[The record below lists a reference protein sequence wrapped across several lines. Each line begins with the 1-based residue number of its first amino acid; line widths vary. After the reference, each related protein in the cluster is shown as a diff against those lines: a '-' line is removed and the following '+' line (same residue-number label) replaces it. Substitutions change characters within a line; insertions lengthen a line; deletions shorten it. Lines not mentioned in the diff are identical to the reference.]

1 MRSNGFRSRRPKLM
15 PGNVPPQ
22 PDTARSILYAL
33 GANFAIAVC
42 KILGAMFTG
51 SGALLAEAFHSLA
64 DTGNQC
70 LLLLGRKQA
79 RAPASS
85 HHPLGHGRATYFWS
99 FVVALLLFVVGGLFS
114 IYEGIRKL
122 HEPGPLVA
130 PWLAVAIVLFA
141 TIAEGISLRMALKQ
155 IDKVRGGSSLWSWFR
170 VTRRS
175 ELIVVLGEDLAAMV
189 GLTLA
194 LAALLG
200 TIATDNAVYDAVGS
214 IAIGTLLMVVA
225 SGLAIEIKS
234 LLIGESAPPR
244 TRRAIRAFLN
254 AQPGVVEIEKLITM
268 QQGDDLVIA
277 VRARMNTKATA
288 DELVRMIADCKAA
301 LRAAFPTATWIFF
314 EPADERRRVR
324 VNLRSRMRR
333 AHSRTG

>member
-1 MRSNGFRSRRPKLM
+1 MSRNAPD
-15 PGNVPPQ
+15 Q

-42 KILGAMFTG
+42 KVLGAMFTG

-99 FVVALLLFVVGGLFS
+99 FVVALLLFVLGGLFS
-114 IYEGIRKL
+114 IYEGMRKV
-122 HEPGPLVA
+122 HQPDPLQA
-130 PWLAVAIVLFA
+130 PWVAVAIVLFA
-141 TIAEGISLRMALKQ
+141 MAAEGLSLRMALKQ
-155 IDKVRGGSSLWSWFR
+155 IDKVRGGRSLWSWFR

-175 ELIVVLGEDLAAMV
+175 ELIVVLGEDLAAIV

-194 LAALLG
+194 LAALLA
-200 TIATDNAVYDAVGS
+200 TIATNNVFYDALGS
-214 IAIGTLLMVVA
+214 IAIGTLLMIVA
-225 SGLAIEIKS
+225 SVLAIEIKS

-244 TRRAIRAFLN
+244 TRRAIREFLKTY
-254 AQPGVVEIEKLITM
+254 PGVVEIENLITM
-268 QQGDDLVIA
+268 QQGDELVIA
-277 VRARMNTKATA
+277 IQARMNTKATA
-288 DELVRMIADCKAA
+288 DELVQLIADCKAA
-301 LRAAFPTATWIFF
+301 LKVAFPTATWIFF
-314 EPADERRRVR
+314 EPTNSASRGSRHAR
-324 VNLRSRMRR
+324 VNFRSRIRR
-333 AHSRTG
+333 AHSHSG

>member
-1 MRSNGFRSRRPKLM
+1 M
-15 PGNVPPQ
+15 PHQ

-33 GANFAIAVC
+33 GANLAIAVC
-42 KILGAMFTG
+42 KVLGAMFTG

-114 IYEGIRKL
+114 IFEGTRKL
-122 HEPGPLVA
+122 HEPGPLEA
-130 PWLAVAIVLFA
+130 PWVAVAIVLFA
-141 TIAEGISLRMALKQ
+141 MTAEGVSLRMALKQ
-155 IDKVRGGSSLWSWFR
+155 IDTVRGGRNLWNWFR

-175 ELIVVLGEDLAAMV
+175 ELIVVLGEDLAAIV

-194 LAALLG
+194 LAALLA
-200 TIATDNAVYDAVGS
+200 TIATGNAVYDAVGS
-214 IAIGTLLMVVA
+214 IAIGALLMVVA

-244 TRRAIRAFLN
+244 TRRAIREFLKT
-254 AQPGVVEIEKLITM
+254 QPGVVEIENLITM

-277 VRARMNTKATA
+277 VQARMNTKATA
-288 DELVRMIADCKAA
+288 DELVQMIADCKAA

-314 EPADERRRVR
+314 EPADSASRDRRRTR
-324 VNLRSRMRR
+324 LNLRAQVRR
-333 AHSRTG
+333 AHSRAG

>member
-1 MRSNGFRSRRPKLM
+1 M
-15 PGNVPPQ
+15 PGNLSPQ
-22 PDTARSILYAL
+22 PDTARSIVYAL
-33 GANFAIAVC
+33 GANLAIAVC
-42 KILGAMFTG
+42 KGLGAMFTG

-70 LLLLGRKQA
+70 LLLLGRRQA

-85 HHPLGHGRATYFWS
+85 HHPLGHGRATYFWA

-114 IYEGIRKL
+114 IYEGVRKL
-122 HEPGPLVA
+122 HEPAPLEA

-141 TIAEGISLRMALKQ
+141 MIAEGISLRMALKQ
-155 IDKVRGGSSLWSWFR
+155 IDTVRGTRTLWSWFR

-175 ELIVVLGEDLAAMV
+175 ELIVVLGEDMAAIV

-194 LAALLG
+194 LVALLG
-200 TIATDNAVYDAVGS
+200 TIATDNTVYDAAGS
-214 IAIGTLLMVVA
+214 IAVGTLLMIVA
-225 SGLAIEIKS
+225 TGLAIEIKS

-244 TRRAIRAFLN
+244 TRRAIRRFLK
-254 AQPGVVEIEKLITM
+254 AQPGIVEIENLITM

-277 VRARMNTKATA
+277 IRARMEARATA
-288 DELVRMIADCKAA
+288 EELVRMIADCKAA

-314 EPADERRRVR
+314 EPAESTSGESRRARTK
-324 VNLRSRMRR
+324 LRSRMRR
-333 AHSRTG
+333 AHPRTG

>member
-1 MRSNGFRSRRPKLM
+1 M
-15 PGNVPPQ
+15 PGNLPPQ
-22 PDTARSILYAL
+22 PDTVRSIVYAL
-33 GANFAIAVC
+33 GANLAIAVC
-42 KILGAMFTG
+42 KVLGAMFTG
-51 SGALLAEAFHSLA
+51 SGALLAEGFHSLA
-64 DTGNQC
+64 DTGNEC

-85 HHPLGHGRATYFWS
+85 HHPLGHGRATYFWA
-99 FVVALLLFVVGGLFS
+99 FIVALLLFVVGGLLS

-122 HEPGPLVA
+122 HEPGPLEA

-141 TIAEGISLRMALKQ
+141 MMAEGISLRMALKQ
-155 IDKVRGGSSLWSWFR
+155 IDIVRGTRSLWSWFR

-175 ELIVVLGEDLAAMV
+175 ELIVVLGEDLAAIV

-200 TIATDNAVYDAVGS
+200 TIATDDAVYDAAGS
-214 IAIGTLLMVVA
+214 IAIGTLLMIVA
-225 SGLAIEIKS
+225 TGLAIEIKS

-244 TRRAIRAFLN
+244 TRRAIRQFLKT
-254 AQPGVVEIEKLITM
+254 QPGIVEVENLITM

-277 VRARMNTKATA
+277 VRARMNTKVTA
-288 DELVRMIADCKAA
+288 EELVRMIADCKAA

-314 EPADERRRVR
+314 EPAESTSGEGRRAR

-333 AHSRTG
+333 AHPRAG

>member
-1 MRSNGFRSRRPKLM
+1 M
-15 PGNVPPQ
+15 PANMPPQ

-33 GANFAIAVC
+33 GANLAIAVC
-42 KILGAMFTG
+42 KVLGAMFTG

-64 DTGNQC
+64 DTGNQA

-79 RAPASS
+79 KAPASS
-85 HHPLGHGRATYFWS
+85 HHPLGHGRATYFWA
-99 FVVALLLFVVGGLFS
+99 FIVALLLFVVGGVFS

-122 HEPGPLVA
+122 HAPSPLEA
-130 PWLAVAIVLFA
+130 PWVAVAIVLFA
-141 TIAEGISLRMALKQ
+141 MTAEGISLRMALKQ
-155 IDKVRGGSSLWSWFR
+155 IDKVRGSRSLWSWFR

-200 TIATDNAVYDAVGS
+200 TIATDDTVYDAAGS
-214 IAIGTLLMVVA
+214 IAVGTLLMIVA
-225 SGLAIEIKS
+225 TGLAIEIKS

-244 TRRAIRAFLN
+244 TRRAIRQFLKTL
-254 AQPGVVEIEKLITM
+254 PGIVEIDNLITM

-277 VRARMNTKATA
+277 V
-288 DELVRMIADCKAA
+288 
-301 LRAAFPTATWIFF
+301 
-314 EPADERRRVR
+314 
-324 VNLRSRMRR
+324 
-333 AHSRTG
+333 